1 MAGLI
6 NELDNLLVDEKNA
19 RQSYNARA
27 ESIAQKQMVKIIQ
40 AIGKT
45 GDINLIMTAEK
56 AINVHELE
64 FYTNSKPMESSLKQ
78 TLTSINITNK
88 CIDVI
93 QNKPDEY
100 KIRAQSYEETKN
112 QLNGLPLDEARQFF
126 KSQSARFVNMD
137 KSPLSNDKK
146 ATIEARKFNVRLAG
160 DIYIDL
166 QKATLGLKNTI
177 APKPNNLSL

>member
-6 NELDNLLVDEKNA
+6 DKLKENLIDEKDA
-19 RQSYNARA
+19 RQSYNAWE

-45 GDINLIMTAEK
+45 RDINLIMTAEK

-78 TLTSINITNK
+78 TLKSIQITENLINIVKNDLATY
-88 CIDVI
+88 
-93 QNKPDEY
+93 QN
-100 KIRAQSYEETKN
+100 ISMSYSDTKN
-112 QLNGLPLDEARQFF
+112 RLNGLPLDEARQFF

-146 ATIEARKFNVRLAG
+146 ATVAARKFNIRLAG

-166 QKATLGLKNTI
+166 QKAALGLDNIMAPNTQ
-177 APKPNNLSL
+177 SL